1 METGSA
7 IYETVMQN
15 SRPQRC
21 LYLGIR
27 TPGTTSRLRSDALAR
42 ALPQSDWSI
51 IDTDVPFGSALR
63 IWRSLAFRLR
73 LGPAVTAMNHYVLDR
88 LPAAPVDLIWVDKG
102 VCLWPSTIARLRE
115 LSKWMIYY
123 TPDTS
128 FLHNQSRF
136 FNRSLSLYDRVV
148 TTKSLELAEFQRR
161 MPAEKLL
168 LMTQTYDR
176 QLHFPRV
183 PFEKKRREAVL
194 VGLCEPA
201 REVCVA
207 KLLEAGVPVR
217 IGGRGWE
224 GFLRRHQ
231 RNVNLFFEGD
241 AVFGEHYA
249 DVLSRASI
257 GLGLVT
263 QRFAELHT
271 TRSFEIPACGTALA
285 TEDNSEIRRVYG
297 DGDVVFFRDFSE
309 LTQKCV
315 DLLKNPVALREL
327 TDRGL
332 QCVRQSGC
340 HNDGLVAHVLSSLGI
355 PCPANDL

>member
-1 METGSA
+1 
-7 IYETVMQN
+7 MQN
-15 SRPQRC
+15 LRPQRC

-42 ALPQSDWSI
+42 ALPQTDWSI
-51 IDTDVPFGSALR
+51 IDTDVPFSSALR

-88 LPAAPVDLIWVDKG
+88 LPTGSVDLIWVDKG
-102 VCLWPSTIARLRE
+102 VCLWPSTIVRLRR
-115 LSKWMIYY
+115 LCRWLVYY

-128 FLHNQSRF
+128 FLHNRSRF
-136 FNRSLSLYDRVV
+136 FNRSLHLYDRVV

-161 MPAEKLL
+161 VPAEKLL

-201 REVCVA
+201 REACVA
-207 KLLEAGVPVR
+207 ALLEAGIPVR

-224 GFLRRHQ
+224 SFLRRHQ

-241 AVFGEHYA
+241 AVFGDHYA

-263 QRFAELHT
+263 RRFAELHT

-285 TEDNSEIRRVYG
+285 TEDNAEIRRVYG
-297 DGDVVFFRDFSE
+297 DGDVVFFGDYSE
-309 LTQKCV
+309 LTEKCLALFR
-315 DLLKNPVALREL
+315 DPEALRRL

-355 PCPANDL
+355 PGGTAVP